1 MSSQR
6 TTLTAPV
13 GSLHRDNG
21 QSRYG
26 GMRTMDSSDRD
37 RPVSYSST
45 SSSASSRDSHCSF
58 SSGMTL
64 VSNSPLGLNSQDKEA
79 GAIKLELIPTRGLS
93 NPEQCENN
101 RQGNLNPVSI
111 VEKQSTPATN
121 TAAKRVESKGSHRN
135 RATSPT
141 ATSATPK
148 LLYVDRVV
156 QEILET
162 ERTYVQDLKTIVQD
176 YLDCITDQSR
186 HPLGTEERSALFGN
200 IRDIYH
206 FNSELLQDLENCDSD
221 PVAIAECFVAKSE
234 EFHIYTQYC
243 TNYPRSVAVLTE
255 CMRNK
260 VLAKFFRE
268 RQETLKHSLPLG
280 SYLLKPVQRILKY
293 HLLLHEIVNHLDKD
307 TECYDVVQDAIDTM
321 QRVAW
326 HINDMKRKHE
336 HAVRLQEIQSLLTN
350 WKGPDLTSY
359 GELVLEGTF
368 RIQRAKNERTLFLL
382 DKLLLITKK
391 REDMYTYKAHILCCN
406 LMLVEVI
413 PKEPLSFS
421 VFHYKNPK
429 VQHTVQAK
437 SVQDKRLWILHLKR
451 LILENHPAKI
461 PAKAK
466 QAILEMDAI
475 HHPGFHYSPEGERRA
490 AAHVREE
497 GITPRRVRRKSEPST
512 RLKSP
517 KQPETRQEKR
527 ASIEGSL
534 LSSTV
539 DAALSET
546 TFSPK
551 SVDESLQCSDTVN
564 QSQESL
570 EPAYPSDQEESLLQT
585 PTLEQTDADD
595 EEEAEQRGRP
605 DSQQQMKGSRK
616 RQNSQDWEDFDKRRS
631 FNFST
636 SSLQSASTPSA
647 KEPCQFTTSAGSAAT
662 GALASEWIKTK
673 GISGSV
679 QMADPRGA
687 CAVRELWSDAPIRE
701 ILFPGQPLSRRN
713 PEDDD
718 YQMFMPAISTP
729 TLNSTQ
735 VSQACTESSR
745 PCSWHTE
752 ITQENP
758 IPAISRRIVRRAN
771 SVKENHSTFRSTMS
785 SNDKQGCPKLSRN
798 ASLCN
803 SSPPKICAAQPVA
816 CAMETF
822 IDLQSPAASSCE
834 SNLDITDSLKTGPV
848 KSIYENV
855 QLSEDLKLTGMRENA
870 APIRHGGIK
879 VTDREG
885 DKDRPCDQN
894 KSKAPFKDKKLTTTR
909 FTEIRRRAAANKSTA
924 CPQKEV
930 DTTKCFTQTIG
941 LCEKNHKN
949 VKTDFKECTEKDN
962 FLGPDIDIGCHD
974 NMGRFVSEESLQ
986 FSGDDAPCL
995 LGKGYLG
1002 WVDSSSN
1009 SNSLSHESVPDKLSE
1024 EVDEIWNDLENYIKK
1039 SEETKKDRLPAAF
1052 PVSKDDLNQP
1062 DCPQENSQNSTELQD
1077 LQPTTPI
1084 TDNPSI
1090 TKAVKNKLTR
1100 LSGTGF
1106 KSEEGDL
1113 RRDHSALNASSS
1125 SFVADGI
1132 VTESPL
1138 SGASS
1143 HISFTSSES
1152 LDHGLDIVDR
1162 TKRRVYY
1169 MARQYSQKIKR
1180 ANQLLKRNP
1189 GEQSPSDHQKQKY
1202 KDLAAILEEKKQG
1215 GPAIGARIAEYS
1227 QLYDQIVF
1235 RETALKS
1242 QNTLNDCTG
1251 EMFGLNLESP
1261 LYSGCDTERQSLSTD
1276 DWFLHSTY
1284 SNGELADFVPWPNV
1298 QELKSKYVSPE
1309 KNAQLQ
1315 RKLAL
1320 TGLSTIVNSPVPCS
1334 PAYPQVL
1341 TQRWSTIISPPDKEN
1356 LCQEQNY
1363 NSLGRRT
1370 SAGKPQLRSQ
1380 SSTIGVSRS
1389 SDSITYTCQS
1399 EGNLLRA
1406 SKSSS
1411 FDRPTSMATRSVDS
1425 LAYAGA
1431 QQHFCTEA
1439 LGDSHSGLILQDSQK
1454 VLVVNRIP
1462 PLDAQTATQNYFA
1475 NFNDTGEDDEDYVE
1489 IKSDDDYDELDDGPH
1504 TPDMSFEPQSN
1515 AKSTPKHIAFS
1526 STSDLH
1532 SLSAPCTPVTSDINT
1547 SESLA
1552 ALTSPDKLDDYLW
1565 RVPSPTQQ
1573 NIVQT
1578 LREKFQCLSSSSF
1591 A

>member
-1 MSSQR
+1 
-6 TTLTAPV
+6 
-13 GSLHRDNG
+13 
-21 QSRYG
+21 
-26 GMRTMDSSDRD
+26 MDSSDRD

-461 PAKAK
+461 PAKVRK
-466 QAILEMDAI
+466 SKL
-475 HHPGFHYSPEGERRA
+475 HNHPGFHYSPEGERRA

-497 GITPRRVRRKSEPST
+497 GITPRRVRRKSGT
-512 RLKSP
+512 
-517 KQPETRQEKR
+517 
-527 ASIEGSL
+527 SL
-534 LSSTV
+534 
-539 DAALSET
+539 
-546 TFSPK
+546 TF
-551 SVDESLQCSDTVN
+551 
-564 QSQESL
+564 
-570 EPAYPSDQEESLLQT
+570 
-585 PTLEQTDADD
+585 
-595 EEEAEQRGRP
+595 
-605 DSQQQMKGSRK
+605 
-616 RQNSQDWEDFDKRRS
+616 
-631 FNFST
+631 
-636 SSLQSASTPSA
+636 SASTPSA

-785 SNDKQGCPKLSRN
+785 N
-798 ASLCN
+798 
-803 SSPPKICAAQPVA
+803 
-816 CAMETF
+816 
-822 IDLQSPAASSCE
+822 
-834 SNLDITDSLKTGPV
+834 
-848 KSIYENV
+848 
-855 QLSEDLKLTGMRENA
+855 
-870 APIRHGGIK
+870 
-879 VTDREG
+879 
-885 DKDRPCDQN
+885 
-894 KSKAPFKDKKLTTTR
+894 KKLTTTR